1 MYSSVES
8 SPAGTSGGRWRAVLY
23 EPIFIKIGT
32 IKSVA
37 RFPPV
42 YDEKSLK
49 QLRDESQKKIAEKMA
64 GRAVTRTPRRRWL
77 GGLALSK
84 ATEKPA
90 REKY

>member
-8 SPAGTSGGRWRAVLY
+8 SPAGYLRRALAAVLY

-42 YDEKSLK
+42 YDEKILK

-64 GRAVTRTPRRRWL
+64 GRSHGPRV
-77 GGLALSK
+77 GGG
-84 ATEKPA
+84 
-90 REKY
+90 